1 MNSNGGT
8 VSVVDLTDEKYMQM
22 FYLGYVPKEIS
33 YSLALLL
40 DSKHVFKVESVTYT
54 LVGK

>member
-54 LVGK
+54 